1 MVVKEINWSIIPN
14 YQFSPNYWTELILKN
29 VKATPGQLKSEQN
42 AKGFNFPKPTTLRKI
57 TALMDKWRSAVI
69 SGDNINVHRESEW
82 YFSVTE
88 NVLVIGETERERCV
102 SFYNGFIVLASI
114 EVEIVNIDT

>member
-1 MVVKEINWSIIPN
+1 VVAKEMNWSIIPN
-14 YQFSPNYWTELILKN
+14 YQFKPYYWRELILKN
-29 VKATPGQLKSEQN
+29 VKATPRQLKSEQN
-42 AKGFNFPKPTTLRKI
+42 AKGFNFPNPTTLRKI

-88 NVLVIGETERERCV
+88 NVLVVGETKRERCI
-102 SFYNGFIVLASI
+102 SFGNGFNVLASI
-114 EVEIVNIDT
+114 EVEIVNIDM